1 VKTEIPS
8 SNSKGNNRGEY
19 SEETDYQRRTITR
32 TFRIYEELSDSF
44 EQVVSGMNTTQTGL
58 MNEILKQYL
67 AWAQFIIN
75 HESPFLTFDSSTFLA
90 LIEKVDDENLEKIV
104 KDISNEAAIDFIKF
118 RWKKVNFRNI
128 VRYLELLSSYAN
140 IGNFKISPLDGNG
153 NGNGHAN
160 DFKDSEKALNGNF
173 EKYEIAIRHHLGR
186 RWSIFLGMYISNL
199 FASSISGAETN
210 YEASSKSCFVYV
222 NLTMK

>member
-1 VKTEIPS
+1 VKTKITS

-44 EQVVSGMNTTQTGL
+44 EQVVSGMNATQTGL

-140 IGNFKISPLDGNG
+140 IGNFKIGPLDGNG
-153 NGNGHAN
+153 NGNGHSN

-173 EKYEIAIRHHLGR
+173 EKYEIAIRHHLGK